1 MTLRLP
7 RRQSATT
14 VARRPSVWPL
24 ASTMYH
30 FFSMVEGLA
39 TKVFMRS
46 LVSVTERAP
55 TWTREREL

>member
-1 MTLRLP
+1 
-7 RRQSATT
+7 
-14 VARRPSVWPL
+14 
-24 ASTMYH
+24 
-30 FFSMVEGLA
+30 VEGLA